1 MRKQRCFLRLAS
13 GACLAAVSLPSAF
26 GQIILEEVVVSA
38 NRQEQ
43 QAFDTPA
50 AINSVGADT
59 LSIAGPQVNLSEAL
73 SRIPGVAAANR
84 NNYAQDPQISIR
96 GFGARAPFGVRGI
109 KLITDGIPASSPDGQ
124 GQASTFALTSTD
136 RIEVLRGP
144 LAVLYGNASGGVIQA
159 FTRKASETPE
169 FSVMGY
175 AGSYGLRRGD
185 AQFSNTTGKAGL
197 VADYSWFETDGY
209 RANSAAKRTQF
220 NGKYDLQQ
228 TEKTQLSLIVNIW
241 DQPLAQDPGGLNAA
255 RLASN
260 RKQAGFNTA
269 ERRVRKITSQEQL
282 GATLRHEDSAR
293 RTWEGRVYGGQRE
306 NLQYQ
311 ALGTTGQW
319 VGLDRDY
326 VGLGLTASGPFE
338 IGNTPLRLTTGLEAD
353 FSKERRQGGTAI
365 VGEKTTTTRNEDNS
379 AEAVNAF
386 VVGTFF
392 VSEHYTVTAG
402 ARLGNITFKSK
413 DFVVTANDPD
423 GSGKVSYSQFSP
435 VVGVTRHVG
444 PTMNVFAN
452 YGRGF
457 ETPTLAEV
465 SYASSASGTVPT
477 SSFNTAIRGS
487 KNDQAELG
495 VKWRPDLSQSLSATV
510 FWVASSDEI
519 VTDQSAS
526 GRTSFK
532 NAPKTKR
539 SGAEV
544 SWVKS
549 WAPQWRSVLAATLI
563 DATYNTAFLSG
574 TTAVAAGNKIPGIPE
589 HVLFGELEWA
599 QARNTRSVPLG
610 WSAGAELQSVG
621 QRFANDLNTLRA
633 DSFESVAIRSGYS
646 QSYGKTDVQVFARV
660 DNVFSEKYV
669 GSVIVNNV
677 SPFEPS
683 PERNWTVGV
692 KATAGF

>member
-1 MRKQRCFLRLAS
+1 MREKNRSLRLAC
-13 GACLAAVSLPSAF
+13 GACLAVISFPPAF

-73 SRIPGVAAANR
+73 SRIPGVSAANR

-96 GFGARAPFGVRGI
+96 GFGARAAFGVRGI

-124 GQASTFALTSTD
+124 GQASTFALTSAD

-159 FTRKASETPE
+159 FTREASETPE
-169 FSVMGY
+169 FSAMGY
-175 AGSYGLRRGD
+175 AGSYGLRRG
-185 AQFSNTTGKAGL
+185 AVQFSNTSGKAGL

-241 DQPLAQDPGGLNAA
+241 DQPLAQDPGGLSAA
-255 RLASN
+255 NTASN
-260 RKQAGFNTA
+260 RKQAGLNTV

-282 GATLRHEDSAR
+282 GATLRHEDAAR
-293 RTWEGRVYGGQRE
+293 RTWEGRIYGGQRE

-311 ALGTTGQW
+311 ANNLW

-326 VGLGLTASGPFE
+326 VGLGLTASGLLE
-338 IGNTPLRLTTGLEAD
+338 IGTTPLRITTGLEAD
-353 FSKERRQGGTAI
+353 FSKERRQGGAASG
-365 VGEKTTTTRNEDNS
+365 GEKSTMTRNEDNS

-402 ARLGNITFKSK
+402 ARLGNVTFESK
-413 DFVVTANDPD
+413 DFVPVTATDLD

-465 SYASSASGTVPT
+465 AYASSTSGTLAT
-477 SSFNTAIRGS
+477 FNTAIRGS

-495 VKWRPDLSQSLSATV
+495 VKWRPDLNQSLSATV
-510 FWVASSDEI
+510 FWVGSSDEI
-519 VTDQSAS
+519 VTDQSS
-526 GRTSFK
+526 DGRVSFK

-539 SGAEV
+539 LGAEV
-544 SWVKS
+544 SWVRS
-549 WAPQWRSVLAATLI
+549 WVPRWRSVLTATLI

-574 TTAVAAGNKIPGIPE
+574 TTTIAAGNKIPGIPG
-589 HVLFGELEWA
+589 HVFFGELEWA
-599 QARNTRSVPLG
+599 QARNTRAIPLG

-633 DSFESVAIRSGYS
+633 ESFESVAIRAAYS
-646 QSYGKTDVQVFARV
+646 QSYGETDVQVFARV
-660 DNVFSEKYV
+660 DNVFGEKYV
-669 GSVIVNNV
+669 GSVIVNNAT
-677 SPFEPS
+677 PFEPS

-692 KATAGF
+692 KATAAF